1 MPVNRIPIKVSKEAE
16 RAIRRGHPWVFENS
30 ISKISDT
37 AKTGDIA
44 IIFDQKRN
52 QFLALGLIDLES
64 PIRIKMVHYGKPKII
79 DLEFWKE
86 KLHRSLDIRAP
97 LLKTDTNAFRLI
109 HGENDGMPSL
119 IVDVY
124 NQVVVVKIYSGLWI
138 PYLADIYNLMNDL
151 MQPAAIIQRL
161 GRVVYQ
167 NYDLED
173 GAIVKGTLE
182 NEKVQYREHGV
193 LFSTNVI
200 HGHKTGSFLDH
211 RHNRLRVSQL
221 SKDKSVLDVFSYAG
235 GFSVHAA
242 VGGALEVTS
251 LDISQQALNA
261 AVENMALNTYSTNHQ
276 ILRMDAFKGLEEFIK
291 KRKMFDLVI
300 VDPPSFAKKES
311 EIEGAINSY
320 TRLARLASRLVTK
333 NGIIV
338 LASCSSRVN
347 DDSFFEACEKG
358 LNSRFSHFS
367 LFEKTFHD
375 IDHPISFPEGAYLK
389 CGYWATIDRR

>member
-1 MPVNRIPIKVSKEAE
+1 MPVKRIPVKVSKEAE
-16 RAIRRGHPWVFENS
+16 RAIRQGHPWVFENS

-44 IIFDQKRN
+44 VIFDQKRN

-64 PIRIKMVHYGKPKII
+64 PIRIKIVHHGKPKKIE
-79 DLEFWKE
+79 LAFWKE
-86 KLHRSLDIRAP
+86 KLQHALDIRAP
-97 LLKTDTNAFRLI
+97 LLKTNTNAFRLI

-124 NQVVVVKIYSGLWI
+124 NQVVVIKIYSGLWI
-138 PYLADIYNLMNDL
+138 PYLADIYNLVHDL
-151 MQPAAIIQRL
+151 MQPAVIIQRL
-161 GRVVYQ
+161 GRLVSQ
-167 NYDLED
+167 NSNLED
-173 GAIVKGTLE
+173 GAIVRGTLE
-182 NEKVQYREHGV
+182 NEKVHYLEHSIH
-193 LFSTNVI
+193 FSTNVI

-221 SKDKSVLDVFSYAG
+221 SKDKRVLDVFSYAG

-242 VGGALEVTS
+242 MGGAADVTS

-261 AVENMALNTYSTNHQ
+261 AVENMAMNTHSTNHQ
-276 ILRMDAFKGLEEFIK
+276 ILRMDAFKGLEELIQ
-291 KRKMFDLVI
+291 KRKLFDLVI

-311 EIEGAINSY
+311 EIQGAINSY
-320 TRLARLASRLVTK
+320 TRLARLAAQLVAK

-338 LASCSSRVN
+338 LASCSSRVS

-358 LNSRFSHFS
+358 LNSRFRNFS

-375 IDHPISFPEGAYLK
+375 IDHPITFPEGAYLK
-389 CGYWATIDRR
+389 CGYWKL